1 MGCFQF
7 WNIECNEQCFPEHS
21 NTGLLC
27 ICAQYLEVELLN
39 GTECAFNIFI
49 AVAKLSS
56 KKAVHPPQSIW
67 EEPHY
72 LLSLPLMAIIHSPPP
87 PLPPFLLNW
96 YMKKKFLVVLIS
108 LITTEI
114 ENLYIYLLFFNLFC
128 PFASHLCVCFA
139 HFLIRLRAYGFYNI
153 NLLSIKVIHSKWRT
167 LENTDDKE
175 NRYHT

>member
-1 MGCFQF
+1 M
-7 WNIECNEQCFPEHS
+7 
-21 NTGLLC
+21 
-27 ICAQYLEVELLN
+27 
-39 GTECAFNIFI
+39 FI
-49 AVAKLSS
+49 IHPGETTVTSPPSQQAWPAPLSPRPLSS
-56 KKAVHPPQSIW
+56 HTCCTGTPL
-67 EEPHY
+67 PHF
-72 LLSLPLMAIIHSPPP
+72 
-87 PLPPFLLNW
+87 PPFLLNW